1 MDKIEITDVIYDG
14 YERLYRFFINSRSG
28 IALWGHGLNH
38 EEYIESGSR
47 QYKVPEQKTVELRID
62 WVNTVVPVYE
72 DAVIGVFQEIGESS
86 HIKCIGIVERI
97 LNGDSFLC
105 NAGEF
110 GNITVELETAV
121 SEIQENMLVEFSGNL
136 EVEFI

>member
-14 YERLYRFFINSRSG
+14 YERLYRFFIHSRSK

-38 EEYIESGSR
+38 EEYIESGSH
-47 QYKVPEQKTVELRID
+47 QYKVPERKTVELRIE

-72 DAVIGVFQEIGESS
+72 DAALGVFQEVGESS

-97 LNGDSFLC
+97 LNDDSFLC
-105 NAGEF
+105 NVGEF
-110 GNITVELETAV
+110 GSITVELETSAN
-121 SEIQENMLVEFSGNL
+121 EIQEKMVVEFSGNL
-136 EVEFI
+136 EVEFV